1 MTDLLTLNCL
11 VWGQDHNDMFQVT
24 IARTQSIADLKER
37 IKERKSPAFGHLPT
51 DTLVL
56 CILKKNVQLPTRF
69 EGESVSSLVEEL
81 GDIFSPEYIHVVVQ
95 PPSPPGERHKRVTS
109 MLAYCIP
116 LSSLGHAIRTYYTT
130 AELLG
135 SRRPVRSHL
144 SCRDPGE
151 RVGGVS
157 QGCHQRENEAHI

>member
-11 VWGQDHNDMFQVT
+11 VWGQDHKHIFQVK
-24 IARTQSIADLKER
+24 IARTQSIADLKEQ
-37 IKERKSPAFGHLPT
+37 IKEKESPGFDHVSSNTLILSILNDVQSVTPFG
-51 DTLVL
+51 
-56 CILKKNVQLPTRF
+56 
-69 EGESVSSLVEEL
+69 GESLSSLVEEL
-81 GDIFSPEYIHVVVQ
+81 GDLFSPQYIHVVVQ

-144 SCRDPGE
+144 SCHDRSE
-151 RVGGVS
+151 
-157 QGCHQRENEAHI
+157 